1 MVLVRSGL
9 VREIKQEGLV
19 GGDRLGLQRRVLK
32 KKGEGRGERS
42 RIGRESEVA
51 VDGLSHNSLKLS

>member
-1 MVLVRSGL
+1 L